1 MILFGFCPKYRW
13 IFCLCQVLTWAKKRQ
28 FYVYNN
34 QLKYER
40 NGDCFSVFLELLVLK
55 PRDYLLYIWTTFFGI
70 TTQQIRSSVLTRAEI
85 LTEDKNACFGHKTDF
100 DTTNNRKSGNKH
112 SATHTTTTKIYIYIS
127 LSINNVYPLI
137 CGYICLFYTKNV
149 YLQFVILV
157 SSAVASQALH
167 ECISTLIPT
176 SRYIISIYI
185 IQLHII

>member
-70 TTQQIRSSVLTRAEI
+70 TTTNKIFSLDASRNLDSSPEI
-85 LTEDKNACFGHKTDF
+85 KMHA
-100 DTTNNRKSGNKH
+100 
-112 SATHTTTTKIYIYIS
+112 SATKRILIQQTIENLGINTVPRTLPQPKYMYIS

-137 CGYICLFYTKNV
+137 CGYICLFYTKNA

-167 ECISTLIPT
+167 ECASTLIPT
-176 SRYIISIYI
+176 SRYIISKYI
-185 IQLHII
+185 I